1 MYVICIRLSLLIRYD
16 PNGLPVDVLYV
27 AATNT
32 KSGPYRDMVPAI
44 ASRTLRSELRGL
56 GGSIDGVSDL
66 DGLFTVVEASFSA
79 TARVDISSNL
89 RDAFLVH
96 YVFGFHHRD
105 FAYFALIQRRSY
117 LVAHHEWGYESR

>member
-1 MYVICIRLSLLIRYD
+1 MTYCFRYD

-44 ASRTLRSELRGL
+44 ASRTLRSEQGRV
-56 GGSIDGVSDL
+56 GGAIDGVSDL
-66 DGLFTVVEASFSA
+66 DGLFTVVESSFSE

-105 FAYFALIQRRSY
+105 FAHFALIQRRSY